1 MSVKITVRPLPHKV
15 GTADIKSL
23 ELKKVTMQF
32 MENFKFIERQMNN
45 IMNAVV
51 ELQKKGG

>member
-15 GTADIKSL
+15 GTADIKSP

-45 IMNAVV
+45 IQNAVI